1 MNTSRWIQ
9 KKSLIGVVGLLVAGL
24 AALIVS
30 PSISSAAVPVIRQ
43 GSTSTY
49 GVLAASTITN
59 TGPTTISGTAGG
71 DVGLYPGTSYTGSQ
85 SVTRSGV
92 DHITDS
98 AASIAQTDLVTAYN
112 DLGVPAPTTLA
123 APDLAGQTIRPG
135 TYSTAAGTFA
145 NSGTLTLDAQGDPN
159 AVFIFQ
165 TASTVVTSTGST
177 MVLANGAQ
185 ACNVYWRVGSSAT
198 LGVNSLFIGHIYAL
212 TSITATTGATINGQ
226 LLARNGAVTLD
237 SNTIV
242 NNACVTSAATTSTTT
257 PGTATTTPGTATTA
271 PPGEVTDLPATG
283 VDTLLLVILI
293 LILLGAG
300 TGVARSRRR

>member
-1 MNTSRWIQ
+1 MNTYCRVQ
-9 KKSLIGVVGLLVAGL
+9 QKSLIGVIGLLVAGL
-24 AALIVS
+24 AALFVS
-30 PSISSAAVPVIRQ
+30 PSISSAAVPLIRQ

-49 GVLAASTITN
+49 GVLAASTVTN

-71 DVGLYPGTSYTGSQ
+71 DVGLYPGISYTGSQ

-92 DHITDS
+92 DHIADS
-98 AASIAQTDLVTAYN
+98 AARIAQSDLVTAYN

-165 TASTVVTSTGST
+165 TASTVVTSTGSS

-242 NNACVTSAATTSTTT
+242 NNACATSAATTSTTT
-257 PGTATTTPGTATTA
+257 PGTATTTPGTATTT
-271 PPGEVTDLPATG
+271 PPGGVTDLPATG
-283 VDTLLLVILI
+283 IDTVLLIILI